1 MTQKIKKTLCLVVV
15 ILPVNIELKHQNYTA
30 MAENQVST
38 SPTKSRRD
46 KFGERL
52 KKKYPD
58 REYADDEEL
67 FGQIDDDYN
76 DYENQINGYKERESR
91 ITGLF
96 AKDPQSAQFMADM
109 ANGEDPFIKVIER
122 LGIDGVT
129 DLLNDPSKKE
139 KYVEANAKY
148 LERVAKSKELD
159 ELYEKNFAEFLGML
173 EQMKQERNLS
183 DETIDAA
190 YDLIKKITNDAVVGK
205 ITPETMDM
213 ALNAINHDA
222 DVAKAR
228 TEGNIAGRNTKIEE
242 KLRKPKTGDGTPNL
256 AGSNNSPTS
265 QSKRPMNI
273 FDYADAAK

>member
-1 MTQKIKKTLCLVVV
+1 
-15 ILPVNIELKHQNYTA
+15 

-38 SPTKSRRD
+38 PPMSRRD
-46 KFGERL
+46 QFNERL

-58 REYADDEEL
+58 REFVDDEAL
-67 FGQIDDDYN
+67 YSQIDDDYN
-76 DYENQINGYKERESR
+76 DYENQINDYKERESR
-91 ITGLF
+91 ITDLF

-222 DVAKAR
+222 DVANAR
-228 TEGNIAGRNTKIEE
+228 AEGTVAGRNAKIDE
-242 KLRKPKTGDGTPNL
+242 KLRKPMEGDGTPNL
-256 AGSNNSPTS
+256 SGSNNMPTRRDT
-265 QSKRPMNI
+265 KRSI
-273 FDYADAAK
+273 FDDARDAM